1 MEMTP
6 YYIIILLVLIIV
18 MLLIWQWRHQRLLS
32 LRVRLMREAIRNRDF
47 TFRLP
52 ANRMF
57 HGERDLQAALNEMS
71 GEINRLL
78 ARSEVESWQRL
89 TRVLTHE
96 IMNAV
101 APISSITQAYISSP
115 LVKGTPLEEGIQAIR
130 DTSINLQTFVDS
142 YRKLTQLQAPHIEDV
157 SIDGLIRSLR
167 TLYPS
172 IVWHVNMDNSQ
183 EIVSADSGMLR
194 QVMVNLTKNA
204 IEAGAHN
211 IDLRLDYDDTRTLL
225 LVSND
230 APHIPPKE
238 AREIF
243 VPFFTTKPSGTGIGL
258 PLSRQM
264 MLAQE
269 GDLWL
274 AETPVAGFH
283 TTFVVAASSYSS

>member
-1 MEMTP
+1 MTP
-6 YYIIILLVLIIV
+6 YYIIAFLIVILAVII
-18 MLLIWQWRHQRLLS
+18 LWEWRHQRRLS
-32 LRVRLMREAIRNRDF
+32 SRVRLMREALRNRDF
-47 TFRLP
+47 MFRLP
-52 ANRMF
+52 TDGIMP
-57 HGERDLQAALNEMS
+57 GERDLQTMLNDMG
-71 GEINRLL
+71 GEINQLM

-115 LVKGTPLEEGIQAIR
+115 LVKGTPLEEGMQAIR
-130 DTSINLQTFVDS
+130 DTSINLQTFVES
-142 YRKLTQLQAPHIEDV
+142 YRKLTQLQAPHIEEV
-157 SIDGLIRSLR
+157 SIDGLTRSLR

-172 IVWHVNMDNSQ
+172 IVWHVNIGNSQ
-183 EIVSADSGMLR
+183 ERVSADSGMLR

-204 IEAGAHN
+204 IEAGARN

-283 TTFVVAASSYSS
+283 TTFVVAANSYSS

>member
-18 MLLIWQWRHQRLLS
+18 MLLMWQWRHQRLLS

-52 ANRMF
+52 DNRMF

-115 LVKGTPLEEGIQAIR
+115 LVKGTPLEEGMQAIR
-130 DTSINLQTFVDS
+130 DTSVNLQTFVES
-142 YRKLTQLQAPHIEDV
+142 YRKLTQLQAPHIEEV
-157 SIDGLIRSLR
+157 SIDGLTRSLR

-172 IVWHVNMDNSQ
+172 IVWHVNIGNSQ

-194 QVMVNLTKNA
+194 QVMVNLTK
-204 IEAGAHN
+204 
-211 IDLRLDYDDTRTLL
+211 
-225 LVSND
+225 
-230 APHIPPKE
+230 
-238 AREIF
+238 
-243 VPFFTTKPSGTGIGL
+243 
-258 PLSRQM
+258 
-264 MLAQE
+264 ML
-269 GDLWL
+269 
-274 AETPVAGFH
+274 
-283 TTFVVAASSYSS
+283 

>member
-1 MEMTP
+1 MNP
-6 YYIIILLVLIIV
+6 YYIIAFLIVILAVII
-18 MLLIWQWRHQRLLS
+18 LWEWRHQRRLS
-32 LRVRLMREAIRNRDF
+32 SRVRLMREALRNRDF
-47 TFRLP
+47 MFRLP
-52 ANRMF
+52 TDGIMP
-57 HGERDLQAALNEMS
+57 GERDLQTMLNDMG
-71 GEINRLL
+71 GEINQLM

-115 LVKGTPLEEGIQAIR
+115 LVKGTPLEEGMQAIR
-130 DTSINLQTFVDS
+130 DTSINLQTFVES
-142 YRKLTQLQAPHIEDV
+142 YRKLTQLQAPHIEEV
-157 SIDGLIRSLR
+157 SIDGLTRSLR

-172 IVWHVNMDNSQ
+172 IVWHVNIGNSQ
-183 EIVSADSGMLR
+183 ERVSADSGMLR

-204 IEAGAHN
+204 IEAGARN

-283 TTFVVAASSYSS
+283 TTFVVAANSYSS

>member
-115 LVKGTPLEEGIQAIR
+115 LVKGTPLEEGMQAIR
-130 DTSINLQTFVDS
+130 DTSVNLQTFVES

-172 IVWHVNMDNSQ
+172 IVWHVNIGNRQ
-183 EIVSADSGMLR
+183 ESVSADSGMLR

-283 TTFVVAASSYSS
+283 TTFVVAVNSYGS

>member
-1 MEMTP
+1 MTP
-6 YYIIILLVLIIV
+6 YSIIAFLIVILVVIIL
-18 MLLIWQWRHQRLLS
+18 WEWRRQRRLS
-32 LRVRLMREAIRNRDF
+32 IRARLMREALRNRDF
-47 TFRLP
+47 MFRLP
-52 ANRMF
+52 IDGIMP
-57 HGERDLQAALNEMS
+57 GERDLQTMLNDMG
-71 GEINRLL
+71 GEINQLM

-115 LVKGTPLEEGIQAIR
+115 LVKGTTLEEGMQAIR
-130 DTSINLQTFVDS
+130 DTSVNLQTFVES
-142 YRKLTQLQAPHIEDV
+142 YRKLTQLQAPHIEEV
-157 SIDGLIRSLR
+157 SIDGLTRSLR

-172 IVWHVNMDNSQ
+172 IVWHVNIGNSQ
-183 EIVSADSGMLR
+183 ERVSADSGMLR
-194 QVMVNLTKNA
+194 QVMINLTKNA

-283 TTFVVAASSYSS
+283 TTFVVAANSYGS

>member
-1 MEMTP
+1 MTP

-115 LVKGTPLEEGIQAIR
+115 LVKETPLEEGMQAIR

-142 YRKLTQLQAPHIEDV
+142 YRKLTQLQAPHIEEV

-172 IVWHVNMDNSQ
+172 IVWHVNVGNSQ

-283 TTFVVAASSYSS
+283 TTFVIAASSYSS

>member
-1 MEMTP
+1 
-6 YYIIILLVLIIV
+6 
-18 MLLIWQWRHQRLLS
+18 
-32 LRVRLMREAIRNRDF
+32 
-47 TFRLP
+47 
-52 ANRMF
+52 
-57 HGERDLQAALNEMS
+57 
-71 GEINRLL
+71 
-78 ARSEVESWQRL
+78 
-89 TRVLTHE
+89 
-96 IMNAV
+96 
-101 APISSITQAYISSP
+101 
-115 LVKGTPLEEGIQAIR
+115 
-130 DTSINLQTFVDS
+130 
-142 YRKLTQLQAPHIEDV
+142 
-157 SIDGLIRSLR
+157 
-167 TLYPS
+167 
-172 IVWHVNMDNSQ
+172 
-183 EIVSADSGMLR
+183 MLR
-194 QVMVNLTKNA
+194 QVIVNLTKNA

-283 TTFVVAASSYSS
+283 TTFVIAASSYGS

>member
-1 MEMTP
+1 MTP
-6 YYIIILLVLIIV
+6 YYIIAFLIVILAVII
-18 MLLIWQWRHQRLLS
+18 LWEWRHQRRLS
-32 LRVRLMREAIRNRDF
+32 CRVRLMREALRNRDF
-47 TFRLP
+47 MFRLP
-52 ANRMF
+52 TDGIMP
-57 HGERDLQAALNEMS
+57 GERDLQTMLNDMG
-71 GEINRLL
+71 GEINQLM

-115 LVKGTPLEEGIQAIR
+115 LVKGTPLEEGMQAIR
-130 DTSINLQTFVDS
+130 DTSINLQTFVES
-142 YRKLTQLQAPHIEDV
+142 YRKLTQLQAPHIEEV
-157 SIDGLIRSLR
+157 SIDGLTRSLR

-172 IVWHVNMDNSQ
+172 IVWHVNIGNSQ
-183 EIVSADSGMLR
+183 ERVSADSGMLR

-204 IEAGAHN
+204 IEAGARN

-283 TTFVVAASSYSS
+283 TTFVVAANSYSS

>member
-57 HGERDLQAALNEMS
+57 HGERDLQVALNEMS

-115 LVKGTPLEEGIQAIR
+115 LVKGTPLEEGMQAIR

-142 YRKLTQLQAPHIEDV
+142 YRKLTQLQAPHIEEV

-172 IVWHVNMDNSQ
+172 IVWHVNIGNSQ

-283 TTFVVAASSYSS
+283 TTFVISANSYSS

>member
-6 YYIIILLVLIIV
+6 FYIIILLVLIIV

-115 LVKGTPLEEGIQAIR
+115 LVKGTPLEEGMQAIR
-130 DTSINLQTFVDS
+130 DTSINLQTFVES

-167 TLYPS
+167 TLYSS
-172 IVWHVNMDNSQ
+172 IVWHVNIGNRQ
-183 EIVSADSGMLR
+183 ESVSADSGMLR

-204 IEAGAHN
+204 IEAGARN

-274 AETPVAGFH
+274 AETPVVGFH
-283 TTFVVAASSYSS
+283 TTFVVAANSYSS

>member
-1 MEMTP
+1 MTP

-115 LVKGTPLEEGIQAIR
+115 LVKGTPLEEGMQAIR
-130 DTSINLQTFVDS
+130 DTSVNLQTFVES

-172 IVWHVNMDNSQ
+172 IVWHVNIGNRQ
-183 EIVSADSGMLR
+183 ESVSADSGMLR

-283 TTFVVAASSYSS
+283 TTFVVAVNSYGS

>member
-6 YYIIILLVLIIV
+6 YYIIILLVLIVV

-71 GEINRLL
+71 SEINRLL

-115 LVKGTPLEEGIQAIR
+115 LVKGTPLEEGMQAIR

-142 YRKLTQLQAPHIEDV
+142 YRKLTQLQAPHIEEV

-172 IVWHVNMDNSQ
+172 IVWHVNIGNRQ
-183 EIVSADSGMLR
+183 ECVSADSGMLR

-283 TTFVVAASSYSS
+283 TTFVIAASSYGS

>member
-18 MLLIWQWRHQRLLS
+18 MLLMWQWRHQRLLS

-115 LVKGTPLEEGIQAIR
+115 LVKGTPLEEGMQAIR
-130 DTSINLQTFVDS
+130 DTSVNLQTFVDS

-172 IVWHVNMDNSQ
+172 IVWHVNIGNIQ
-183 EIVSADSGMLR
+183 ERVSADSGMLR

-211 IDLRLDYDDTRTLL
+211 IDLRLDYDDKRTLL

-283 TTFVVAASSYSS
+283 TTFVVTANTYGS